1 MFSYFLV
8 GSADELAFDFKLV
21 CSWVF
26 PGGPAV
32 ENLSSNA
39 GDVGSIS
46 GQGTKILHAMGQL
59 SPCATPRET
68 HLLQPLALGSGAR
81 ALQPEKPACS
91 DEDPAQPEK
100 NFDLFFKPA
109 LNS

>member
-1 MFSYFLV
+1 M
-8 GSADELAFDFKLV
+8 GSADELLLDFKLV

-46 GQGTKILHAMGQL
+46 GQGTKIPYAVEQL
-59 SPCATPRET
+59 SSCATPRET
-68 HLLQPLALGSGAR
+68 HLLHLQVCGLQGLCR
-81 ALQPEKPACS
+81 ATREACV
-91 DEDPAQPEK
+91 QQ
-100 NFDLFFKPA
+100 
-109 LNS
+109 